1 LNKKQVVIDLYKQ
14 GATYKEI
21 CSKIKISKP
30 TVVKIVKECIEQ
42 GLLQARNKVKGK
54 QQPLVLELTFSN
66 LEYELYQY
74 IAPKYD
80 LEVDKDMNNMI
91 IKLVNPFNLSYT
103 FIKYPLENLEG
114 EIVQNFA
121 KRILKDVKNVKW
133 SPHIVETLTRTE
145 QEDLLYIGKQSLM
158 YFVEGYSPMYIQGF
172 VKFKRGITRQFV
184 AFYKENVRRSLI
196 VEDNQMDLYGKK
208 LKDTD

>member
-1 LNKKQVVIDLYKQ
+1 VIDLYKH

-21 CSKIKISKP
+21 CSKIKVSKP

-42 GLLQARNKVKGK
+42 GLLQARNKVKEK

-66 LEYELYQY
+66 LEYKLYKL

-103 FIKYPLENLEG
+103 FLKYPLGELAGEVVPNL
-114 EIVQNFA
+114 A
-121 KRILKDVKNVKW
+121 KRILKDVKNVNW
-133 SPHIVETLTRTE
+133 SPHIVETQMRSE
-145 QEDLLYIGKQSLM
+145 EEDLLYIGKQSLM
-158 YFVEGYSPMYIQGF
+158 YFVEGYSTVYIQGF

-184 AFYKENVRRSLI
+184 AFYKENVRRAQI
-196 VEDNQMDLYGKK
+196 VEDNKMDSYGNKF
-208 LKDTD
+208 KDTD